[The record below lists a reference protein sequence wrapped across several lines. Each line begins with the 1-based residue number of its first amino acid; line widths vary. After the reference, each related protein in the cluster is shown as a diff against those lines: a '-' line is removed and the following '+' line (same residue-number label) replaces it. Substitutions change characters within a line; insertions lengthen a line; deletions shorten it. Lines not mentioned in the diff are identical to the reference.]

1 MADKEVKAVD
11 TAAAKDKPA
20 KEKAKKPNAF
30 VRGWK
35 RVTRY
40 FREMKSELKKVVWPT
55 RQAGCSATPSWSFWS
70 CWWSACCIWL
80 FDCAG
85 RGCDQGIGQPC
96 PRAERCIMA
105 EEAKWYVVCIP
116 TPAMRI
122 Q

>member
-55 RQAGCSATPSWSFWS
+55 RQQVVRNT
-70 CWWSACCIWL
+70 
-80 FDCAG
+80 G
-85 RGCDQGIGQPC
+85 RGHSGRVGGR
-96 PRAERCIMA
+96 RADLA
-105 EEAKWYVVCIP
+105 V
-116 TPAMRI
+116 
-122 Q
+122 

>member
-55 RQAGCSATPSWSFWS
+55 RQQVVRNTVVDGVLSAERTILVQLQTIGGILLVLHGIIVSLLALRASEGDLHP
-70 CWWSACCIWL
+70 
-80 FDCAG
+80 CAG
-85 RGCDQGIGQPC
+85 FRHILAP
-96 PRAERCIMA
+96 P
-105 EEAKWYVVCIP
+105 
-116 TPAMRI
+116 
-122 Q
+122 

>member
-1 MADKEVKAVD
+1 MADKAVD

-55 RQAGCSATPSWSFWS
+55 RQQVVRNTVVVILVVLVVGVL
-70 CWWSACCIWL
+70 IWL
-80 FDCAG
+80 FDWLAAAVIKALVNLA
-85 RGCDQGIGQPC
+85 QG
-96 PRAERCIMA
+96 
-105 EEAKWYVVCIP
+105 
-116 TPAMRI
+116 
-122 Q
+122 

>member
-55 RQAGCSATPSWSFWS
+55 RQPGVRNTVVV
-70 CWWSACCIWL
+70 ILVVLVVGVLLWL
-80 FDCAG
+80 FDWLAAAVIKALVNLA
-85 RGCDQGIGQPC
+85 QG
-96 PRAERCIMA
+96 
-105 EEAKWYVVCIP
+105 
-116 TPAMRI
+116 
-122 Q
+122 